1 MFRFGTKVFVFFCL
15 WIWKGLTDNKKVK
28 RLSKKEIK
36 RKLLD
41 SIIIDKVL
49 ECEDLSKQAEEVQDL
64 EKAADIIKRYE
75 DIIIKNKF
83 LKGLKKKK
91 SLLNSSVNEEFT
103 KILLFLELMFLI
115 CVKNTPNY

>member
-41 SIIIDKVL
+41 STIIDKVL
-49 ECEDLSKQAEEVQDL
+49 ECEDLNKQAEEVQDL
-64 EKAADIIKRYE
+64 ERAADIIKRFE

-91 SLLNSSVNEEFT
+91 SLLNSPVNEEFT

>member
-1 MFRFGTKVFVFFCL
+1 M
-15 WIWKGLTDNKKVK
+15 K

-49 ECEDLSKQAEEVQDL
+49 ECEDLNKQAEEVQDL
-64 EKAADIIKRYE
+64 ERAADIIKRFE

-91 SLLNSSVNEEFT
+91 SLLN
-103 KILLFLELMFLI
+103 
-115 CVKNTPNY
+115 

>member
-1 MFRFGTKVFVFFCL
+1 M
-15 WIWKGLTDNKKVK
+15 K

-49 ECEDLSKQAEEVQDL
+49 ECEDLNKQAEEVQDL
-64 EKAADIIKRYE
+64 KRAADIIKRFE

-91 SLLNSSVNEEFT
+91 SLLN
-103 KILLFLELMFLI
+103 
-115 CVKNTPNY
+115 

>member
-49 ECEDLSKQAEEVQDL
+49 ECEDLNKQAEEVQDL

>member
-15 WIWKGLTDNKKVK
+15 WIWKGLTDNKKLK

-49 ECEDLSKQAEEVQDL
+49 ECEDLNKQAEEVQDL
-64 EKAADIIKRYE
+64 ERAADIIKRFE

-91 SLLNSSVNEEFT
+91 SLLN
-103 KILLFLELMFLI
+103 
-115 CVKNTPNY
+115 

>member
-1 MFRFGTKVFVFFCL
+1 M
-15 WIWKGLTDNKKVK
+15 K

-49 ECEDLSKQAEEVQDL
+49 ECEDLNKQAEEVQDL
-64 EKAADIIKRYE
+64 KRAADIIKRFE

-91 SLLNSSVNEEFT
+91 V
-103 KILLFLELMFLI
+103 
-115 CVKNTPNY
+115 C

>member
-1 MFRFGTKVFVFFCL
+1 M
-15 WIWKGLTDNKKVK
+15 K

-41 SIIIDKVL
+41 STIIDKVL
-49 ECEDLSKQAEEVQDL
+49 ECEDLNKQAEEVQEL
-64 EKAADIIKRYE
+64 ERAADIIKRFE

-91 SLLNSSVNEEFT
+91 KFA
-103 KILLFLELMFLI
+103 EL
-115 CVKNTPNY
+115 VRE

>member
-1 MFRFGTKVFVFFCL
+1 M
-15 WIWKGLTDNKKVK
+15 K

-49 ECEDLSKQAEEVQDL
+49 ECEDLNKQAEEVQDL
-64 EKAADIIKRYE
+64 EKAADIIKRFE

>member
-1 MFRFGTKVFVFFCL
+1 M
-15 WIWKGLTDNKKVK
+15 K

-49 ECEDLSKQAEEVQDL
+49 ECEDLNKQAEEVQEL
-64 EKAADIIKRYE
+64 ERAADIIKRFE

-91 SLLNSSVNEEFT
+91 SLLN
-103 KILLFLELMFLI
+103 
-115 CVKNTPNY
+115 

>member
-1 MFRFGTKVFVFFCL
+1 M
-15 WIWKGLTDNKKVK
+15 K

-49 ECEDLSKQAEEVQDL
+49 ECEDLNKQAEEVQDL
-64 EKAADIIKRYE
+64 ERAADIIKRFE

-91 SLLNSSVNEEFT
+91 KFA
-103 KILLFLELMFLI
+103 EL
-115 CVKNTPNY
+115 VRE

>member
-1 MFRFGTKVFVFFCL
+1 M
-15 WIWKGLTDNKKVK
+15 K

-41 SIIIDKVL
+41 LIIIDKVL
-49 ECEDLSKQAEEVQDL
+49 ECEDLNKQAEEVQDL
-64 EKAADIIKRYE
+64 EKAADIIKRFE

-91 SLLNSSVNEEFT
+91 SLLN
-103 KILLFLELMFLI
+103 
-115 CVKNTPNY
+115 

>member
-1 MFRFGTKVFVFFCL
+1 M
-15 WIWKGLTDNKKVK
+15 K
-28 RLSKKEIK
+28 RLSKNEIK

-49 ECEDLSKQAEEVQDL
+49 ECEDLNKQAEEVQDL
-64 EKAADIIKRYE
+64 ERAADIIKRFE

-91 SLLNSSVNEEFT
+91 SLLN
-103 KILLFLELMFLI
+103 
-115 CVKNTPNY
+115 